1 MKNINRVFYVVCI
14 IFLISCNPQKK
25 YINDALDKIQAHSMN
40 KNQIDWHD
48 YRANVL
54 KYGKNDK
61 TIDDAHKTIK
71 YALLLL
77 QDGHSFFVSSK
88 DMKKEYS
95 DTTAKKITSIAS
107 EYNNEIGYIKIPG
120 FIGNEKLE
128 KAFASRIQD
137 LIRDLDKQKISGW
150 MIDLRGNTGGN
161 MWPMLLGIGPILGD
175 GIAGYFVNDKKE
187 FNMWGYAEGKTF
199 DGGSIISKIDTPY
212 RLKNTNK
219 KIAVLI
225 NNSTA
230 SSGEAIAVAFKGLP
244 NTRFFGKATRG
255 LTTGNSTII
264 LSDSSRIF
272 LMTVVYADRNKILYG
287 KQIIPDEIAMD
298 GDAKELAIKWINWE
312 MILKN

>member
-1 MKNINRVFYVVCI
+1 MK
-14 IFLISCNPQKK
+14 KE
-25 YINDALDKIQAHSMN
+25 
-40 KNQIDWHD
+40 QIAWGD

-77 QDGHSFFVSSK
+77 QDGHSVFVSSK

-95 DTTAKKITSIAS
+95 DTTTKKITSIVS

-120 FIGNEKLE
+120 FIGNERLE
-128 KAFASRIQD
+128 KAFAARIQN
-137 LIRDLDKQKISGW
+137 LIRNLDKQKISGW
-150 MIDLRGNTGGN
+150 IIDLRGNTGGN

-199 DGGSIISKIDTPY
+199 DGGSIISKIDSAY
-212 RLKNTNK
+212 QLKNTNK

-230 SSGEAIAVAFKGLP
+230 SSGEAIAVAFKGLSK
-244 NTRFFGKATRG
+244 TRFFGDRTRG
-255 LTTGNSTII
+255 QTTGNSTIF
-264 LSDSSRIF
+264 LSDSSMIA
-272 LMTVVYADRNKILYG
+272 LMTVVYADRNKVVYG
-287 KQIIPDEIAMD
+287 IPIIPDEIAKD
-298 GDAKELAIKWINWE
+298 VDAKELAIKWINWT
-312 MILKN
+312 MLQKN